1 MPRLQRDLTVRGDLT
16 VGRGGS
22 VRRPATTH
30 SFPFAGEL
38 QGALA
43 DGFAEGLVGG
53 EGVEPFGL
61 WLVVGSQEVK
71 QTQGLTLFRV
81 EARYKA
87 AKHLA
92 VNEFK
97 RLPFRKLVG
106 LLCERAC
113 RNQDSFDST
122 SIHHHT
128 V

>member
-1 MPRLQRDLTVRGDLT
+1 MPNTIARWIFLRL
-16 VGRGGS
+16 
-22 VRRPATTH
+22 PI
-30 SFPFAGEL
+30 AGEL

-43 DGFAEGLVGG
+43 DGGAEGLVGG
-53 EGVEPFGL
+53 DGVEPFGL
-61 WLVVGSQEVK
+61 RFVVVSQEVN
-71 QTQGLTLFRV
+71 QTQGLTLFRI
-81 EARYKA
+81 EARYQA

-113 RNQDSFDST
+113 RNQDSFDRT